1 MEERKGILGKG
12 ISIYKASVVE
22 SLCGQNMEDNRM
34 PSEPCGWGD
43 WSVKCILSKMGSLGN
58 VLNKENDKREFEI

>member
-1 MEERKGILGKG
+1 
-12 ISIYKASVVE
+12 
-22 SLCGQNMEDNRM
+22 M

-43 WSVKCILSKMGSLGN
+43 LSVKCILSKMGSLGN